1 MWKWI
6 RIPKGIALVA
16 FVLPWLTVS
25 CSGTKIVSATG
36 FGIAFGRFTSELPNT
51 ERTPGAGEINYLIL
65 LALIAVAIGL
75 AIAFTPQTRQKAAAL
90 IGTSVGALV
99 LIWAGTLK
107 YSKST
112 ILAEAAKKNGGQR
125 NEMSDAAL
133 AMIQIDWQFGYWLAI
148 LALLTAGVMAWLAFS
163 GRGAEVEERVRSR
176 MSGAPSGPLV
186 NCPQCGKGLP
196 ADTRYCPDDGTPLI

>member
-6 RIPKGIALVA
+6 KVPKGIALVA
-16 FVLPWLTVS
+16 FVLPWFTVS

-51 ERTPGAGEINYLIL
+51 DKTPGAGELNYLVL

-90 IGTSVGALV
+90 IGTSVAALV
-99 LIWAGTLK
+99 LLWAGTLK

-112 ILAEAAKKNGGQR
+112 ILAEAAKKNGGQT
-125 NEMSDAAL
+125 NEMSEAAM
-133 AMIQIDWQFGYWLAI
+133 AMIRIDWQFGYWLAI
-148 LALLTAGVMAWLAFS
+148 LSLLAAGVMAWLAFS
-163 GRGAEVEERVRSR
+163 GRDTEVQERVRSR
-176 MSGAPSGPLV
+176 MSGTSSGPLV

-196 ADTRYCPDDGTPLI
+196 EGTRFCPDDGTPLT